1 MNICIY
7 QVNTDRIKMLIEL
20 TMIINYFITNV
31 YVKHWALTYF
41 LQLFFFFKKI
51 YHTVNIRV

>member
-41 LQLFFFFKKI
+41 LQLFVFLRKYI
-51 YHTVNIRV
+51 IQ